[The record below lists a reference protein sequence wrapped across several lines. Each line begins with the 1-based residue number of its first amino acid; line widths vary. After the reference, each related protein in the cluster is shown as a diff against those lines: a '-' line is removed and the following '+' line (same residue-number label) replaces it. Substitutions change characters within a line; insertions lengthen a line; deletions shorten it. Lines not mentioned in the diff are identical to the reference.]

1 MRKIIKKQKL
11 AAVLLSIGLAA
22 ALSGCQTEAAKDSGT
37 AAEASAS
44 QETVSDTAPDTEVA
58 SELEETKNAE
68 PLPSKKDDTVSPAKR
83 ELAKK
88 LRSQVKDTLQTTA
101 RLFFATPL
109 SLAAAQGAACRE
121 PVETLVE
128 LTLSFDRRMR
138 QKKQEKKLVDFSDIE
153 HFALDILIK
162 REGELLKP
170 SAVALEY
177 RQHFHEILID
187 EYQDSN
193 LVQEYLLKAV
203 SGEEEGCFNRFMV
216 GDVKQSIYKFRLARP
231 ELFLEKYDSYEQDG
245 KCTRIDLSKNFH

>member
-1 MRKIIKKQKL
+1 M
-11 AAVLLSIGLAA
+11 
-22 ALSGCQTEAAKDSGT
+22 
-37 AAEASAS
+37 
-44 QETVSDTAPDTEVA
+44 
-58 SELEETKNAE
+58 
-68 PLPSKKDDTVSPAKR
+68 
-83 ELAKK
+83 
-88 LRSQVKDTLQTTA
+88 
-101 RLFFATPL
+101 
-109 SLAAAQGAACRE
+109 
-121 PVETLVE
+121 E

-203 SGEEEGCFNRFMV
+203 SGEEDGCFNRFMV

-245 KCTRIDLSKNFH
+245 KCTRIDLSKNFRSRSQVVDTVNGLFSRIMSKEIGGIVYDERAALYAGAVYPENPGCGSELILVENRKIKRAGTQNRRRPGLLQIKSRSFWRIFR